1 MATAEEHTKRRHETP
16 EVAKASMRFARAL
29 ARRAEEG
36 DTEALEGL
44 AELALI
50 VEGATATAM
59 ANLHNAG
66 YSWASIAE
74 LLGTSKQAAHQRYNR
89 ILARQERSV
98 AGG

>member
-1 MATAEEHTKRRHETP
+1 MVTADEHVKRRHETT

-59 ANLHNAG
+59 ANLHG
-66 YSWASIAE
+66 QGFSWQQIGE
-74 LLGTSKQAAHQRYNR
+74 VLGVSKQAAQQRHRR
-89 ILARQERSV
+89 IVAR
-98 AGG
+98 GGGTLSTK

>member
-1 MATAEEHTKRRHETP
+1 MTTADEHVKRRHETP

-59 ANLHNAG
+59 ANLHGQG
-66 YSWASIAE
+66 YSWQAIGD
-74 LLGTSKQAAHQRYNR
+74 LMGVSKQAAHQRFNR
-89 ILARQERSV
+89 IRAREERRLP
-98 AGG
+98 